1 MPHGLDMFSQVV
13 GLIIQCSTLITV
25 IYAFVK
31 FTQKP
36 TVDLDTRVTS
46 LEKWKE
52 NMEQEKLPERTDRLE
67 KDDLEAQSRLSDGD
81 THFKANDE
89 SNRVTQSALVAIMDA
104 LGQMDSVPPEA
115 RAEIKARKKDL
126 MDYLTDR

>member
-1 MPHGLDMFSQVV
+1 MMPDGLNILSQIV
-13 GLIIQCSTLITV
+13 GLVIQCSTLITV

-36 TVDLDTRVTS
+36 TVDLDTRVTE

-52 NMEQEKLPERTDRLE
+52 NTDERLH
-67 KDDLEAQSRLSDGD
+67 QGNI
-81 THFKANDE
+81 HFKANDE
-89 SNRVTQSALVAIMDA
+89 NNRVTQNALFAIMDA
-104 LGQMDSVPPEA
+104 MGQMDSVPPTA
-115 RAEIKARKKDL
+115 RQEIQQRKKEL

>member
-1 MPHGLDMFSQVV
+1 MPDGLVFMSQLI

-36 TVDLDTRVTS
+36 TVNLETRVS
-46 LEKWKE
+46 ALEKWRE
-52 NMEQEKLPERTDRLE
+52 DTEKRL
-67 KDDLEAQSRLSDGD
+67 QQGNV
-81 THFKANDE
+81 HFQANDE

-104 LGQMDSVPPEA
+104 MSQMDTVPEEA
-115 RAEIKARKKDL
+115 RKEIKERKKDL